1 MTNETKR
8 NPLKNFLINDE
19 WQVKRDYNGNHQPE
33 RFRAVTNKGVTTDK
47 WVAMPNYFSTL
58 SQAMQHIIDVEVYE
72 GMPPCVEVVD
82 AMAAYK
88 RITSIFSEAL
98 IRVS

>member
-8 NPLKNFLINDE
+8 NPLKTFLINDQ

-33 RFRAVTNKGVTTDK
+33 RFKDVTNKGVTVKK
-47 WVAMPNYFSTL
+47 WVAMPNYFATL
-58 SQAMQHIIDVEVYE
+58 PQAMQHIIDVEVYE
-72 GMPPCVEVVD
+72 GMPASIEVLD

-88 RITSIFSEAL
+88 RITSIFAEAL
-98 IRVS
+98 IHVS